1 MTEIQLVPLEM
12 SDRESFIRDNQEAFN
27 YGALEEFGRRDDHF
41 EEDGEIISRDTI
53 IQAIEAGSAYRIM
66 QNGKPVGGVVIRT
79 EYDRGELELLFVSPA
94 VHSRGIGYAAWCAV
108 EAMHPEVTVWE
119 TVTPYFEKRNIH
131 FYVNRCG
138 FHIVE
143 FYNGHHRDPNEE
155 DGEMSEMFAFQKLLP
170 STPESVREQIKRI
183 AYYEDVMQR
192 AENGSAEL
200 LGELSEYYGSA
211 AWKRDFAADEAGLL
225 PQKLKRGV
233 LSEDGIYNL
242 LHQ

>member
-183 AYYEDVMQR
+183 AYYEDIMQR